1 MTKKFTYCCDGGT
14 IMLGNE
20 TSRVSL
26 PNGFGDG
33 EFTVR
38 VITERTYGRYRNQK
52 MDWLGVVEGNNI
64 HIYNYDCWASEDS
77 LTDENN
83 ILYTLPEGRWAVYAL
98 DGNILLEL
106 WD

>member
-1 MTKKFTYCCDGGT
+1 MTKKFTYGCDGGT

-20 TSRVSL
+20 TSRVCF
-26 PNGFGDG
+26 PNDFGDG
-33 EFTVR
+33 KFTVI
-38 VITERTYGRYRNQK
+38 VNTKKTYGEYRNHEFK
-52 MDWLGVVEGNNI
+52 WLGTVEGNNI
-64 HIYNYDCWASEDS
+64 HIYNYDCLIESE
-77 LTDENN
+77 LTDNKS

>member
-26 PNGFGDG
+26 PNDYGDG

-38 VITERTYGRYRNQK
+38 VTTKKTYGKYRNHK
-52 MDWLGVVEGNNI
+52 FKWLGVVEGNNI
-64 HIYNYDCWASEDS
+64 HIYDYDCLAEDE
-77 LTDENN
+77 LTNENN
-83 ILYTLPEGRWAVYAL
+83 ILYTLPEGRWAVYVL

>member
-20 TSRVSL
+20 TSRVCF
-26 PNGFGDG
+26 PNDFGDG
-33 EFTVR
+33 EFTVT
-38 VITERTYGRYRNQK
+38 VTTKKTYGEYRNHEFK
-52 MDWLGVVEGNNI
+52 WLGTVEGNNI
-64 HIYNYDCWASEDS
+64 HIYSYDCPIEDELNDS
-77 LTDENN
+77 

-98 DGNILLEL
+98 YCNILLEL

>member
-1 MTKKFTYCCDGGT
+1 MTKIFTYDCDGGT

-20 TSRVSL
+20 TSRISL

-33 EFTVR
+33 NFTIMV
-38 VITERTYGRYRNQK
+38 TTKKTYGKYHNQK
-52 MDWLGVVEGNNI
+52 MEWLGVVEGNNI
-64 HIYNYDCWASEDS
+64 HIYNYDCLDGED